1 MKYIY
6 LKKFLKTVRP
16 FVIGIA
22 LFQLAL
28 LDPYFD
34 SMDEGNRLYND
45 SKYTDADEAYNRAL
59 EYMPSKKEKPYVNF
73 NRGTAQFKAG
83 NYEGAVDYFKKALE
97 SPDADLQKRAFYN
110 LGNSYYKKGD
120 IKSAL
125 EHYMNA
131 LRIDPGYQK
140 PKQNI
145 EAILK
150 EQKQQNK
157 QDQQNDQNQEKGDQ
171 NNQDQNSDGSDNSGQ
186 NDGNSSDGE
195 KGEENKRDMDGHKKG
210 DHIEKKLSKEQI
222 DNILNHFKQRPVQK
236 GKGDGRAGRAL
247 EKNW

>member
-1 MKYIY
+1 VKNKY
-6 LKKFLKTVRP
+6 LKKFIYNLRP
-16 FVIGIA
+16 LVIGIS
-22 LFQLAL
+22 LLQLAL

-45 SKYTDADEAYNRAL
+45 NKYTDADEAYNRAL

-97 SPDADLQKRAFYN
+97 SSDADLQKRAFYN

-131 LRIDPGYQK
+131 LKIDPEYQK

-150 EQKQQNK
+150 EQNQQDK
-157 QDQQNDQNQEKGDQ
+157 QDQQNDQKKENSDQENQNDQKPDESEQKGDE
-171 NNQDQNSDGSDNSGQ
+171 
-186 NDGNSSDGE
+186 SSDRDKGE
-195 KGEENKRDMDGHKKG
+195 KNKRDMDGHKKG